1 MDIGNLKR
9 FRFFIHLKRV
19 SHLFTNVFSLKR
31 VTWENKFKKI
41 NILKIFKIL
50 KVLNLVDVQKSDFS
64 GTKLR
69 HKLEI

>member
-1 MDIGNLKR
+1 M
-9 FRFFIHLKRV
+9 FFH
-19 SHLFTNVFSLKR
+19 LKR

-64 GTKLR
+64 GTKLG